1 MHELKLI
8 VDLLHEGGLA
18 KMHQFVSDTAK
29 YGDLSRGPRIVDA
42 GTRQRMREVL
52 TEIQDGTFAREWRA
66 EYEAGMPRYKAMM
79 AADMAH
85 PIEKVGRELRARM
98 SWLKSDKQA
107 AA

>member
-1 MHELKLI
+1 
-8 VDLLHEGGLA
+8 
-18 KMHQFVSDTAK
+18 
-29 YGDLSRGPRIVDA
+29 
-42 GTRQRMREVL
+42 
-52 TEIQDGTFAREWRA
+52 
-66 EYEAGMPRYKAMM
+66 MPRYKAMM